1 MGTQVAITLDS
12 QLKPNYVVS
21 TVLAPAFAVAAGV
34 LVVWIGN
41 AHGGGKHFEVTGI
54 RACLNRLRENG
65 TTTPSTGKH
74 SFAKVAQPGIKS
86 QISTGFDVADT
97 TTLTGTVSVT
107 AGTAAVTGVSTL
119 FLTELSVGDVI
130 KIGTELLT
138 VSVITSDTVL
148 TLAANHV
155 AGASGAAY
163 SISNTPAELDVGIW
177 YGDLFQP
184 HSGSTVTPHVLR
196 ALEKYLE
203 QVQRSA

>member
-1 MGTQVAITLDS
+1 MGVQVAITLDS
-12 QLKPNYVVS
+12 QLKPSYVVS

-34 LVVWIGN
+34 CLVWIGN

-54 RACLNRLRENG
+54 RKCLEKLREVG
-65 TTTPSTGKH
+65 TPTPTSALH
-74 SFAKVAQPGIKS
+74 SFAKVASPGFKS
-86 QISTGFDVADT
+86 AVSTGASVADVT
-97 TTLTGTVSVT
+97 ALTGTVTVS
-107 AGTAAVTGVSTL
+107 AGTAAVVGVSTA
-119 FLTELSVGDVI
+119 FETELAIGDVV

-138 VSVITSDTVL
+138 VLTITDDDNL

-155 AGASGAAY
+155 AGAAGAAI
-163 SISNTPAELDVGIW
+163 SISNAPTELEVAIW

-203 QVQRSA
+203 STQKSA